1 MSDPCIQ
8 EKILGGLGA
17 TMQSV
22 QQSLLEIKNGQ
33 DRFIRVLETI
43 ASQGTKIEKLEED
56 TEGLYARVR
65 KVELNAVE
73 HGVKITAA
81 AGFFSILVSSVAAFL
96 IKFWG
101 K

>member
-1 MSDPCIQ
+1 MSEPCKQ
-8 EKILGGLGA
+8 ESIIGG
-17 TMQSV
+17 QSEA
-22 QQSLLEIKNGQ
+22 LKAIKETLRDIKDGQ
-33 DRFIRVLETI
+33 ERFIHVLETI

-56 TEGLYARVR
+56 QEILFARVR

-81 AGFFSILVSSVAAFL
+81 AGFFSILVSAVAAFI
-96 IKFWG
+96 IKHVG